1 MPLKESVESY
11 IPLHQDRFCL
21 CSPFGTFGTFGGL
34 DNKTVCVLLYCCLL
48 LDCILL
54 FAVGL
59 YIVVCCWI
67 VYCCLLLDCIL
78 LFAVGLYIVVCC
90 GVVCRLLLD
99 YTYSLWTAYRLSLI
113 KSYIFLDNY
122 YILSINYIIP
132 NYLTQYIT
140 YDQKHICF

>member
-1 MPLKESVESY
+1 M
-11 IPLHQDRFCL
+11 
-21 CSPFGTFGTFGGL
+21 CSPFGTFGTLGGL

-59 YIVVCCWI
+59 YIVVCC
-67 VYCCLLLDCIL
+67 
-78 LFAVGLYIVVCC
+78 
-90 GVVCRLLLD
+90 GVVSRLLLD

-122 YILSINYIIP
+122 YILSINYIIS
-132 NYLTQYIT
+132 NSLTQYIT

>member
-1 MPLKESVESY
+1 MTICIFMSPQLEQSMCPLRESVESY

-34 DNKTVCVLLYCCLL
+34 DNK
-48 LDCILL
+48 
-54 FAVGL
+54 
-59 YIVVCCWI
+59 
-67 VYCCLLLDCIL
+67 

-132 NYLTQYIT
+132 NYLTRYIT